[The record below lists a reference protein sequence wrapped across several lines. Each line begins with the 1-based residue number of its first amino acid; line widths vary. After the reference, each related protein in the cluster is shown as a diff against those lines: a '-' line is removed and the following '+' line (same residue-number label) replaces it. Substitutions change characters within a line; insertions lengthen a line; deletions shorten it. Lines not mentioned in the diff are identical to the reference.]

1 MGATQYRAQT
11 KLTIVREVAA
21 AQAAVVLE
29 VLLDVHE
36 GIKQSHSR
44 LVPLSRGPFPRRS
57 LRRVLDF
64 RHLII
69 PLLNIRADQV
79 EDSLERRHENA
90 RDIIDR
96 V

>member
-1 MGATQYRAQT
+1 MGATQTSART
-11 KLTIVREVAA
+11 KLTIVSEFTA
-21 AQAAVVLE
+21 AQAAVVLK
-29 VLLDVHE
+29 VFLDVHE
-36 GIKQSHSR
+36 GIKQSHGR

-57 LRRVLDF
+57 LRRVLDL

-69 PLLNIRADQV
+69 PLLDIRADQV